1 MCPCTSF
8 SRQLHFKSNFECSI
22 AYDQPLCTPRCVD
35 YLFLATS
42 SLRQIRSTNVLH
54 ITYQRLPLFHFER
67 MRFCSYCVSSVAT
80 HQCNDCTHAQSTEC
94 VFCDECSEIHLKIKK
109 YSNHSH
115 IVLHQNE
122 TPREVQSSQ
131 KNSSTDAIE
140 RSLKAVSVSKM
151 VTHGSRTVSRS
162 ELTSNCPVENAITL
176 ERYPS
181 TSSKKRSNSLTLEKS
196 LATMSD
202 IVDAIY
208 DHCSG
213 LMNFTDVV
221 EMLNF
226 FEFSILLRDL
236 PTFSAII
243 PMIFLAILVLVFLGD
258 VVKGLG
264 PSVAIIIAVIAF
276 LRVMQTRKD
285 RKQFN
290 DIGPF
295 RRGASFPIMQ
305 RQCSRTSIRAAKR
318 RQASCPQMKVTC
330 LPIHACPLS
339 ICLPFT

>member
-1 MCPCTSF
+1 M
-8 SRQLHFKSNFECSI
+8 K
-22 AYDQPLCTPRCVD
+22 
-35 YLFLATS
+35 
-42 SLRQIRSTNVLH
+42 
-54 ITYQRLPLFHFER
+54 
-67 MRFCSYCVSSVAT
+67 FCSYCVSSVAT

-115 IVLHQNE
+115 VVLHQNE
-122 TPREVQSSQ
+122 TPREVQPSSSQ
-131 KNSSTDAIE
+131 KNSSTDTIE
-140 RSLKAVSVSKM
+140 RSLKAVSLNKM
-151 VTHGSRTVSRS
+151 EIHGSRTVSRS
-162 ELTSNCPVENAITL
+162 ESTSNCPVENAITL
-176 ERYPS
+176 EKHPS
-181 TSSKKRSNSLTLEKS
+181 TSSKKRSNSVTLEKS

-290 DIGPF
+290 DVGPF

-318 RQASCPQMKVTC
+318 RQVSCPQMKVTY
-330 LPIHACPLS
+330 LPICLSACPLR
-339 ICLPFT
+339 ICLSACLSLDFYNTHAS

>member
-1 MCPCTSF
+1 MS
-8 SRQLHFKSNFECSI
+8 SI
-22 AYDQPLCTPRCVD
+22 
-35 YLFLATS
+35 
-42 SLRQIRSTNVLH
+42 
-54 ITYQRLPLFHFER
+54 
-67 MRFCSYCVSSVAT
+67 AT
-80 HQCNDCTHAQSTEC
+80 HQCNDCTHAQSAEC

-115 IVLHQNE
+115 KVLLQNE
-122 TPREVQSSQ
+122 TPREFQTSSSQ
-131 KNSSTDAIE
+131 KNSSTGNVESA
-140 RSLKAVSVSKM
+140 LKAVSVNKM
-151 VTHGSRTVSRS
+151 EIHGSRTVSRS
-162 ELTSNCPVENAITL
+162 ESTSNCPLENAIIL

-181 TSSKKRSNSLTLEKS
+181 TSSKKRSNSLTLEQS
-196 LATMSD
+196 LATMSE

-243 PMIFLAILVLVFLGD
+243 PIIFLAILVLVFLGD

-290 DIGPF
+290 DVGPF

-318 RQASCPQMKVTC
+318 RQVSCPQMKVTYLLVCISAC
-330 LPIHACPLS
+330 LSLGFYSIHAS
-339 ICLPFT
+339 